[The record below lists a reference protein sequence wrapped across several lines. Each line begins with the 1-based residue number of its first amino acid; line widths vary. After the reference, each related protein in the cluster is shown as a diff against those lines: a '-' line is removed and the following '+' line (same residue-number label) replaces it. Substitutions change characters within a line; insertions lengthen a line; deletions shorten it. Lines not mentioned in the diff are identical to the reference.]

1 MRSFPVFKNNENKK
15 YILLGVYY
23 VLECKFYCV
32 LYLDEVIYEGILQSW
47 TADKILGSKCLGIFN
62 WAKFYFFFYSAYNNI
77 KISFN
82 TQSWRYMD
90 EEYMHID
97 GLLKCAQRTA
107 QSF

>member
-1 MRSFPVFKNNENKK
+1 MRSVPVFKNNENKK
-15 YILLGVYY
+15 YIFLGVYY

-47 TADKILGSKCLGIFN
+47 TAEQLLGSKCSGLFS
-62 WAKFYFFFYSAYNNI
+62 WAKFYFFFYNGYNNL

-82 TQSWRYMD
+82 TQSWRYTD
-90 EEYMHID
+90 EEYMHVD
-97 GLLKCAQRTA
+97 GLLKCAQRTI